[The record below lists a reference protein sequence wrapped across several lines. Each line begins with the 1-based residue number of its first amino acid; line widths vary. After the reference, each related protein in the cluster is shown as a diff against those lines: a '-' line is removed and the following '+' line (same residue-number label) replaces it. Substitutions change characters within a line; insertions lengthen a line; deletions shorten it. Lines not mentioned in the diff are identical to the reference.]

1 MEDRYVLGIGSADSA
16 DCTQFADAISRV
28 QGGDPVNATV
38 PVGCVSGIQLVGA
51 SYPLNFRVT
60 PDRVLYWESKI
71 SRNAEYF
78 GYSDVLKSR
87 QDVLDYGRR

>member
-28 QGGDPVNATV
+28 QSSDPVNATV
-38 PVGCVSGIQLVGA
+38 PVGCIRGIQFVGA
-51 SYPLNFRVT
+51 SYPLDSRFT
-60 PDRVLYWESKI
+60 PDGVLYWEGKVSG
-71 SRNAEYF
+71 NAEYF